1 MGTALLSAGSKAFD
15 IAKGSINYFSSFIY
29 T

>member
-1 MGTALLSAGSKAFD
+1 MGTALLSAGSKAYD
-15 IAKGSINYFSSFIY
+15 IAKGSITYFSSFIY